1 MPFSSDPHAATPLQ
15 QAIEMNNR
23 AASLM
28 LMGQNSQGLQCF
40 QATIRAMKKASTFRT
55 ADDTLIDKFHS
66 TLIPDESASYI
77 MKPCAKA
84 LLQQTQTHT
93 YIYDHQF
100 LFEES
105 SGVHFDYE
113 TLLALYSGTM
123 LFNFGLALHTD
134 GLIKGNNG
142 FLRKSLYIY
151 EMALCLLRPNAR
163 CDSFAAVI
171 AVILN
176 NEACIYSI
184 LGEFTNAERQFS
196 HLADLLHGM
205 YRQILQV
212 LSPPAVEE
220 LYLNTLVCRSPC
232 ASQAA

>member
-1 MPFSSDPHAATPLQ
+1 MTFSSDSQGVSPLQ

-28 LMGQNSQGLQCF
+28 LMGQNNQGLQCF
-40 QATIRAMKKASTFRT
+40 QATIRAMKEASTFRT
-55 ADDTLIDKFHS
+55 SDSSIDKFHS

-84 LLQQTQTHT
+84 LLQQTQAHT

-123 LFNFGLALHTD
+123 LFNFGLALHAD
-134 GLIKGNNG
+134 GLKNGSNG
-142 FLRKSLYIY
+142 FLRKALYIY

-163 CDSFAAVI
+163 CEPFAAVI
-171 AVILN
+171 AVTLN

-196 HLADLLHGM
+196 HLADILRGM
-205 YRQILQV
+205 YWQISQV

-232 ASQAA
+232 ASEAA